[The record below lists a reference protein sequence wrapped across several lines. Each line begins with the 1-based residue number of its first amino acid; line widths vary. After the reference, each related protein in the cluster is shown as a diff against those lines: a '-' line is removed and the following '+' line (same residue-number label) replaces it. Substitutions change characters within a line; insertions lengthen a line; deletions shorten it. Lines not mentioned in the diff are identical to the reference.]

1 MKKLFAVFAIIVL
14 LSLPF
19 SISLVFS
26 QKTSIPV
33 IVEGDQVSY
42 LQQEGKV
49 VAKGNVVLKYKEV
62 VITCEEAVYEVE
74 KSTTLLKGN
83 VKITS
88 EKGVVFAD
96 SASYNFLKKEVE
108 TKNIR
113 IESPPIY
120 GNAELG
126 EGIYQNKY
134 ILHNG
139 FVTTCD
145 LKNPHYCLT
154 AKKITV
160 YPGKR
165 VVAKNVALR
174 IGKLPVFYLPYY
186 SQSIKD
192 KSFPLQ
198 VSPGKSKE
206 WGFYV
211 LTRWRY
217 YLSEENK
224 GRIHFDWYQKRGEAA
239 GVTYKSKSGDFG
251 ESLFKFYS
259 IQDKLYREQEREE
272 FFDIYPE
279 RESILPKYLE
289 DDRYKA
295 QFFYSWRPTS
305 NLSIKSEFHKF
316 SDRYFMRDFFYREYE
331 IQPHPLSYTLA
342 DLAFHHSSLSLLI
355 QKRVNHFYTETE
367 YLPKLEYNI
376 FKQRVSTTYPFYIKS
391 QISLAN
397 LSKKNANSDE
407 DDDALRFHS
416 HNVLS
421 YETKLAWLNINPYIG
436 HFATYYS
443 KNIFGKENVLRNALE
458 TGISLS
464 TNLYKIFNR
473 EFSLFGE
480 RVSKLR
486 QVVTPILTYIYI
498 HPPTVVKSHIF
509 QFDSID
515 DLERKESIVFKLDN
529 RFQAK
534 NSSRQWDFLYFSPSL
549 EYKIN
554 EEGRGSYFDNV
565 KMDLEFNPTQR
576 LSLDTESN
584 YDCRDRAFKEV
595 NVDLNFQ
602 DKDKKYAFSFG
613 HRYARKESSQS
624 TFSLT
629 CQLTPKLQ
637 FKNYLR
643 YEYKT
648 GDFKEQQ
655 YILRRDLHCWWM
667 DLGVDVDREKNITIW
682 VIFRVKAFPKVHIG
696 FEHTYHGAK
705 KSY

>member
-1 MKKLFAVFAIIVL
+1 MRKLFIFFLILSIAITPLEVQK
-14 LSLPF
+14 
-19 SISLVFS
+19 VFS
-26 QKTSIPV
+26 QKNSIPV
-33 IVEGDQVSY
+33 IVDGDQVSY
-42 LQQEGKV
+42 LQKEDKV
-49 VAKGNVVLKYKEV
+49 IAKGNVVLKYKEV
-62 VITCEEAVYEVE
+62 TVNCDEAIYEVD
-74 KSTTLLKGN
+74 KNIASLKGN

-96 SASYNFLKKEVE
+96 SALYNFATKEIQISTV
-108 TKNIR
+108 R
-113 IESPPIY
+113 VESPPIY
-120 GNAELG
+120 GEAKSG
-126 EGIYQNKY
+126 KGIYQTQY
-134 ILHNG
+134 TLEDG
-139 FVTTCD
+139 FITTCN
-145 LKNPHYCLT
+145 LKKPHYRLT
-154 AKKITV
+154 AKRITI

-165 VVAKNVALR
+165 VVAKNVILR
-174 IGKLPVFYLPYY
+174 IGNLPVFYLPYY
-186 SQSIKD
+186 SQYIKD
-192 KSFPLQ
+192 RSFPLH
-198 VSPGKSKE
+198 VSLGKSKE
-206 WGFYV
+206 WGYYI

-224 GRIHFDWYQKRGEAA
+224 GRIHLDWYQKRGEGI
-239 GVTYKSKSGDFG
+239 GVTYKSKSKNFG

-259 IQDKLYREQEREE
+259 IQDKLYREQERNEL
-272 FFDIYPE
+272 FDVYPE
-279 RESILPKYLE
+279 REGTSFKYLE
-289 DDRYKA
+289 DDRYKT

-316 SDRYFMRDFFYREYE
+316 SDKYFMKDFFYREYE
-331 IQPHPLSYTLA
+331 VQPHPLSYTLA

-355 QKRVNHFYTETE
+355 QKRANHFYTETE

-376 FKQRVSTTYPFYIKS
+376 FKQKVSPTYPFYIKS

-397 LSKKNANSDE
+397 LSKKNANSDQ

-416 HNVLS
+416 HSVLS
-421 YETKLAWLNINPYIG
+421 YETKLAWLNINPYLG
-436 HFATYYS
+436 CFTTYYS
-443 KNIFGKENVLRNALE
+443 KNTFGKEDILRNAPE
-458 TGISLS
+458 TGVSLS

-473 EFSLFGE
+473 KFSLFGE
-480 RVSKLR
+480 KVSKLR
-486 QVVTPILTYIYI
+486 HIITPILTYLYI
-498 HPPTVVKSHIF
+498 HPPTVSKSHIF
-509 QFDSID
+509 QFDSAD
-515 DLERKESIVFKLDN
+515 DLERKESVVFKLDN
-529 RFQAK
+529 KFQAK

-565 KMDLEFNPTQR
+565 KMDLEFNPTQK
-576 LSLDTESN
+576 LTLDADSN
-584 YDCRDRAFKEV
+584 YDCRDRAFKEA

-602 DKDKKYAFSFG
+602 DEKYAFSFG

-655 YILRRDLHCWWM
+655 YVLRRDLHCWWM
-667 DLGVDVDREKNITIW
+667 DLGVDVDDESNVTVW
-682 VIFRVKAFPKVHIG
+682 LIFRIKAFPKVYIG
-696 FEHTYHGAK
+696 FDHTYHGAK